1 MAACYNLNG
10 RQSPFDDKTH
20 VPCNMTA
27 VEAGGHSTCCPIG
40 DYCLT
45 NGMCK
50 NAKDSEGSNWYWR
63 TACTDKTW
71 NDPACPKYCEPIE
84 PTRNTGLVFNC
95 LKKESWCCAYVGE
108 KGLKG
113 WSSRASI
120 NTTCCAIDDL
130 TFQAEDPIVYATATA
145 PIKLSIQSTST
156 APATTDRSSTL
167 FSSIALTATS
177 ATEMDISGLPTSDS
191 GESAGNATQDQS
203 SSSSS
208 SSEGLGTGAKIGLG
222 VGIPLAVIGLAAI
235 GAFFW
240 LQRRRKT
247 LSTKEDGP
255 HLLDS
260 SAASKQTA
268 PPYQE
273 TSANQQGSVV
283 YRHEAPSKTP
293 AVELPATTDMAELP
307 PQGKR

>member
-1 MAACYNLNG
+1 MLPHRRLLFNKWNVQECQRLRGKQLVLAHRMH
-10 RQSPFDDKTH
+10 RQ
-20 VPCNMTA
+20 N
-27 VEAGGHSTCCPIG
+27 VERPSMPEILRTDWYAHSELATMPASV
-40 DYCLT
+40 LT
-45 NGMCK
+45 
-50 NAKDSEGSNWYWR
+50 
-63 TACTDKTW
+63 
-71 NDPACPKYCEPIE
+71 PAE

-156 APATTDRSSTL
+156 APATIDGSSTL

-191 GESAGNATQDQS
+191 GESAGNATQDQSSSS